1 MVDLTADIEANSF
14 GGVAIQ
20 HAGTLGAGG
29 WQNTTMLHNLN
40 VTWEGEN
47 NQNPEYVEGNP
58 SDNENPAETPD
69 DSTGTSTGADTTVK
83 TGDMSH
89 TGMYAALMAAGLSG
103 LLGMAAVYTRRRK
116 DI

>member
-1 MVDLTADIEANSF
+1 MNSF

-20 HAGTLGAGG
+20 HTGTVGSGG

-58 SDNENPAETPD
+58 SDNENPSEKPD

-89 TGMYAALMAAGLSG
+89 AGMYAALTTASLCA
-103 LLGMAAVYTRRRK
+103 LLGMAAGYMRRRK

>member
-29 WQNTTMLHNLN
+29 WQNTTMLHNLDI
-40 VTWEGEN
+40 TWEGEN
-47 NQNPEYVEGNP
+47 
-58 SDNENPAETPD
+58 NENPAETPD

-103 LLGMAAVYTRRRK
+103 LLGMAAVYMRRRK

>member
-20 HAGTLGAGG
+20 HTGTLGAGG

-89 TGMYAALMAAGLSG
+89 AGMYAALTTASLCA
-103 LLGMAAVYTRRRK
+103 LLGMAAVYMRRRK

>member
-1 MVDLTADIEANSF
+1 MAHAD
-14 GGVAIQ
+14 GRIQ
-20 HAGTLGAGG
+20 
-29 WQNTTMLHNLN
+29 QCFNLN

-47 NQNPEYVEGNP
+47 NQNPEYGEGNP